1 MRSVRKSASSEAK
14 VTKVNEAYARIWA
27 VVKQLPRGCVAT
39 YGQIAEQAGYPRA
52 ARLAGYAL
60 HHLPDHSKLPWH
72 RVLNAQG
79 RLSFPEDSAAY
90 REQKKRLA
98 AEGVPMLAGRVDL
111 ARYRWRPRSEAPVL
125 D

>member
-1 MRSVRKSASSEAK
+1 MAPSKTPASKSADPAD
-14 VTKVNEAYARIWA
+14 ARRARIWA
-27 VVKQLPRGCVAT
+27 ALQRVPAGRVLTYGQLAEAAGYPRGARLAGQALKQLPRGST
-39 YGQIAEQAGYPRA
+39 
-52 ARLAGYAL
+52 
-60 HHLPDHSKLPWH
+60 LPWH
-72 RVLNAQG
+72 RVLNAAG

-98 AEGVPMLAGRVDL
+98 AEGVPMLSGRVDL